1 MDSRPY
7 DMVVY
12 GASGFTGQFVA
23 IEAVRICPDKK
34 IAVAGRMKEK
44 LEKVIERIKTE
55 LGKLFL
61 YPTFLEAILLKMVF
75 FVFTQTNLEY
85 VRLPGGICL
94 LKVNY

>member
-23 IEAVRICPDKK
+23 IEAVRIYPGKK
-34 IAVAGRMKEK
+34 IAVAGRTKGK

-55 LGKLFL
+55 LGKLFYTHL
-61 YPTFLEAILLKMVF
+61 S
-75 FVFTQTNLEY
+75 
-85 VRLPGGICL
+85 
-94 LKVNY
+94 